1 MNSQTGRKQLDNATY
16 WCSAESSPEVL
27 HSERLNITLSEED
40 EGTKNMLL
48 FHDVGLQLVTLHFVS
63 QLPKRTFEKAK
74 FLMLYT

>member
-40 EGTKNMLL
+40 EGTIKYA
-48 FHDVGLQLVTLHFVS
+48 TLS
-63 QLPKRTFEKAK
+63 
-74 FLMLYT
+74 